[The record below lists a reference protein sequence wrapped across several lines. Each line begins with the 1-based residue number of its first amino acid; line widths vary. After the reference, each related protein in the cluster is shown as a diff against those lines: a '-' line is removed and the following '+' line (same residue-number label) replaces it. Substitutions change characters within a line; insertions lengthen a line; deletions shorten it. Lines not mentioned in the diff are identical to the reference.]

1 MHIDFPAGRI
11 FAKANNVIRVVR
23 TSNID
28 GDPTLSI
35 GGMVFKRYFKDPD
48 SDVVYFPLDG
58 ILEAMIGDGK
68 ELLFEA
74 GDIVVSYLLDGAPTN
89 EGNPSQI
96 KVVNGA
102 SDVPFSS
109 APGVDGYGF
118 PQPKKIRIHTSP
130 FQHSVPTATPSID
143 SFLCVVGV
151 DRTFN
156 DVPQM
161 QEWIEILSF
170 DPDADHSTK
179 YAFIIEDSEYY
190 RIYYNDIDETWSWI
204 QISSNPYK
212 LLLSS
217 QSIGNEAGITSAMF
231 ANLQENEVN
240 KLAIKEDL
248 LSDEYHLLDY
258 VIDDCTDGVLVRWFD
273 IYGYTLM
280 FRFKRN
286 DSSDVVKTEK
296 TINYVTSDLKER
308 KNRQRTW
315 VRALTLTSG
324 LVDKDTFDWLG
335 RIPLGRNVQIFDT
348 QTSGW
353 IDCNCEDV
361 TISGQNEMNAVN
373 IVLSIDKLTPTM

>member
-1 MHIDFPAGRI
+1 MQIDFPAGRI
-11 FAKANNVIRVVR
+11 FAKANNVIRVER
-23 TSNID
+23 TSEVD
-28 GDPTLSI
+28 GNPTLEI
-35 GGMVFKRYFKDPD
+35 GGMLFKRYFKDLD

-68 ELLFEA
+68 ELLFDS
-74 GDIVVSYLLDGAPTN
+74 GDIVISYILDGDPTN
-89 EGNPSQI
+89 DGNPAQI

-102 SDVPFSS
+102 SDTLFSS
-109 APGVDGYGF
+109 APSVDGYGF
-118 PQPKKIRIHTSP
+118 PQPKKIRIHTSIFP
-130 FQHSVPTATPSID
+130 HSVPTATQSID
-143 SFLCVVGV
+143 SYLCVVGV
-151 DRTFN
+151 HYTFFSI
-156 DVPQM
+156 
-161 QEWIEILSF
+161 QEM
-170 DPDADHSTK
+170 
-179 YAFIIEDSEYY
+179 EDFFSGIAPTSNKFCYVTDEVDFFEM
-190 RIYYNDIDETWSWI
+190 IYTSRWTWVDLFKE
-204 QISSNPYK
+204 NPNAVI
-212 LLLSS
+212 LSS
-217 QSIGNEAGITSAMF
+217 QSIGNEAEITSEMF

-240 KLAIKEDL
+240 KLAIKENL
-248 LSDEYHLLDY
+248 LSDEFHLLDY
-258 VIDDCTDGVLVRWFD
+258 VIDDCTDGILVRWFD

-348 QTSGW
+348 GTGGW